1 MLAILAECSRSRIL
15 STTKST
21 INIVST
27 RVGVFL
33 FPDSTTGNKI
43 TNFAEEAGH
52 QHYVTNCSINAFHY
66 LLYLSYPEIIT
77 TQQ

>member
-1 MLAILAECSRSRIL
+1 LRRRDIHALLAILAECSRSRIL

-52 QHYVTNCSINAFHY
+52 QHYVE
-66 LLYLSYPEIIT
+66 LPEDKDT
-77 TQQ
+77 